1 MEGYTP
7 EEWELV
13 ASGPALAML
22 GAIKADPTPISMARE
37 FVETGKVLISGASD
51 FPQSVLIKEIC
62 SYLADK
68 DTEVHEKANGTLSE
82 EFFLG
87 ELAKAIPVVRAK
99 SGEQEAQ
106 NYIDFTR
113 HAAKRIT
120 EASGEKLFGTG
131 EKVSDKE
138 QAFLERL
145 EKVLVD

>member
-1 MEGYTP
+1 MEGYTS

-13 ASGPALAML
+13 ASGPALAVA
-22 GAIKADPTPISMARE
+22 GAIKADPTFASMARE
-37 FVETGKVLISGASD
+37 VLEIGKVFTSGAKD
-51 FPQSVLIKEIC
+51 FPQSALIKEVC
-62 SYLADK
+62 AYLTDKNADAQENPEG
-68 DTEVHEKANGTLSE
+68 DVSE
-82 EFFLG
+82 EFFFG

-120 EASGEKLFGTG
+120 EASGEKLFGRG

-145 EKVLVD
+145 EKVLVG